1 MLLSQLV
8 LLAFI
13 WTELSP
19 SRVMDRH
26 PVLVLGSL
34 GCFFSKTV
42 TQVPSGGGGRPPRRR
57 GRAACTR
64 AAARGGLVCSFS
76 PPSVPNSAP
85 VNSPA

>member
-64 AAARGGLVCSFS
+64 AAARGGLA
-76 PPSVPNSAP
+76 SARFRP
-85 VNSPA
+85 RPCRTLPR